1 MLKVLLYGAVSGIVG
16 TMLGGVISAFLSKK
30 DKVIGVLFA
39 VAAGVMLAIVSF
51 DLIPE
56 AYAEGGVW
64 TLAASVLAGVVLVV
78 ILDEITKAVTKKGGD
93 IIEEG
98 RKRRVEMTKTGI
110 LMMLAIA
117 VHNLPEGLVIGSSEL
132 KSRGLLMA
140 LLIGLHNIPEGI
152 AVAAPLIAGGMKKW
166 KAILITASTGI
177 PTLIGA
183 VIGYYIGL
191 ASATFVAVSLGIA
204 AGAMLAVI
212 FAEMLPESLKLNE
225 SKAPGFS
232 GNLHF
237 ESHTGLFH
245 NIPAE
250 ECNHSTVY
258 YCGAQV

>member
-39 VAAGVMLAIVSF
+39 VAAGAMLAIVSF

-225 SKAPGFS
+225 SKAPGFAAVIS
-232 GNLHF
+232 VVIGAVAIY
-237 ESHTGLFH
+237 LFR
-245 NIPAE
+245 
-250 ECNHSTVY
+250 
-258 YCGAQV
+258 

>member
-1 MLKVLLYGAVSGIVG
+1 MLKVLLYGAVSGIIG

-152 AVAAPLIAGGMKKW
+152 AVAAPLIAGGMKKR

-225 SKAPGFS
+225 SKAPGFAAVIS
-232 GNLHF
+232 VVVGAVAIY
-237 ESHTGLFH
+237 LFR
-245 NIPAE
+245 
-250 ECNHSTVY
+250 
-258 YCGAQV
+258 

>member
-225 SKAPGFS
+225 SKAPGFAAVIS
-232 GNLHF
+232 VVVGAVAIY
-237 ESHTGLFH
+237 LFR
-245 NIPAE
+245 
-250 ECNHSTVY
+250 
-258 YCGAQV
+258 

>member
-225 SKAPGFS
+225 GKAPGFAAVIS
-232 GNLHF
+232 VVLGAVAIY
-237 ESHTGLFH
+237 LFR
-245 NIPAE
+245 
-250 ECNHSTVY
+250 
-258 YCGAQV
+258 

>member
-98 RKRRVEMTKTGI
+98 RKRRVEMTKTDI

-212 FAEMLPESLKLNE
+212 SAEMLPESLKLNE
-225 SKAPGFS
+225 SKAPGFAAVIS
-232 GNLHF
+232 VVIGAVAIY
-237 ESHTGLFH
+237 LFR
-245 NIPAE
+245 
-250 ECNHSTVY
+250 
-258 YCGAQV
+258 

>member
-177 PTLIGA
+177 PTLVGA

-225 SKAPGFS
+225 SKAPGFAAVIS
-232 GNLHF
+232 VVIGAVAIY
-237 ESHTGLFH
+237 LFR
-245 NIPAE
+245 
-250 ECNHSTVY
+250 
-258 YCGAQV
+258 

>member
-1 MLKVLLYGAVSGIVG
+1 
-16 TMLGGVISAFLSKK
+16 MLGGVISAFLSKK

-225 SKAPGFS
+225 SKAPGFAAVIS
-232 GNLHF
+232 VVVGAVAIY
-237 ESHTGLFH
+237 LFR
-245 NIPAE
+245 
-250 ECNHSTVY
+250 
-258 YCGAQV
+258 

>member
-1 MLKVLLYGAVSGIVG
+1 MLEVLLYGAVSGIVG

-225 SKAPGFS
+225 SKAPGFAAVIS
-232 GNLHF
+232 VVIGAVAIY
-237 ESHTGLFH
+237 LFR
-245 NIPAE
+245 
-250 ECNHSTVY
+250 
-258 YCGAQV
+258 

>member
-1 MLKVLLYGAVSGIVG
+1 MLKVLVYGAVSAIVG

-225 SKAPGFS
+225 SKAPGFAAVIS
-232 GNLHF
+232 VVIGAVAIY
-237 ESHTGLFH
+237 LFR
-245 NIPAE
+245 
-250 ECNHSTVY
+250 
-258 YCGAQV
+258 

>member
-212 FAEMLPESLKLNE
+212 VAEMLRE
-225 SKAPGFS
+225 
-232 GNLHF
+232 
-237 ESHTGLFH
+237 
-245 NIPAE
+245 
-250 ECNHSTVY
+250 
-258 YCGAQV
+258 

>member
-191 ASATFVAVSLGIA
+191 ASDTFVAVSLGIA

-225 SKAPGFS
+225 SKAPGFAAVIS
-232 GNLHF
+232 VVIGAVAIY
-237 ESHTGLFH
+237 LFR
-245 NIPAE
+245 
-250 ECNHSTVY
+250 
-258 YCGAQV
+258 

>member
-152 AVAAPLIAGGMKKW
+152 AVAAPLIAGGMKKR

-225 SKAPGFS
+225 SKAPGFAAVIS
-232 GNLHF
+232 VVVGAVAIY
-237 ESHTGLFH
+237 LFR
-245 NIPAE
+245 
-250 ECNHSTVY
+250 
-258 YCGAQV
+258 

>member
-98 RKRRVEMTKTGI
+98 CKRRVEMTKTGI

-225 SKAPGFS
+225 SKAPGFAAVIS
-232 GNLHF
+232 VVIGAVAIY
-237 ESHTGLFH
+237 LFR
-245 NIPAE
+245 
-250 ECNHSTVY
+250 
-258 YCGAQV
+258 

>member
-117 VHNLPEGLVIGSSEL
+117 VHLS
-132 KSRGLLMA
+132 
-140 LLIGLHNIPEGI
+140 LIHI
-152 AVAAPLIAGGMKKW
+152 
-166 KAILITASTGI
+166 
-177 PTLIGA
+177 
-183 VIGYYIGL
+183 
-191 ASATFVAVSLGIA
+191 
-204 AGAMLAVI
+204 
-212 FAEMLPESLKLNE
+212 
-225 SKAPGFS
+225 
-232 GNLHF
+232 
-237 ESHTGLFH
+237 
-245 NIPAE
+245 
-250 ECNHSTVY
+250 
-258 YCGAQV
+258 

>member
-140 LLIGLHNIPEGI
+140 FLIGLHNIPEGI

-225 SKAPGFS
+225 SKAPGFAAVIS
-232 GNLHF
+232 VVIGAVAIY
-237 ESHTGLFH
+237 LFR
-245 NIPAE
+245 
-250 ECNHSTVY
+250 
-258 YCGAQV
+258 

>member
-1 MLKVLLYGAVSGIVG
+1 MVKVLLYGAVSGIVG

-225 SKAPGFS
+225 SKAPGFAAVIS
-232 GNLHF
+232 VVIGAVAIY
-237 ESHTGLFH
+237 LFR
-245 NIPAE
+245 
-250 ECNHSTVY
+250 
-258 YCGAQV
+258 

>member
-1 MLKVLLYGAVSGIVG
+1 MLKVLLYGAVSGIIG

-78 ILDEITKAVTKKGGD
+78 ILDEITKAATKKGSD

-166 KAILITASTGI
+166 KAIFITASTGI

-212 FAEMLPESLKLNE
+212 FAEMLPESLKMNE
-225 SKAPGFS
+225 SKAPGFAAVIS
-232 GNLHF
+232 VVIGAVAIY
-237 ESHTGLFH
+237 LFR
-245 NIPAE
+245 
-250 ECNHSTVY
+250 
-258 YCGAQV
+258 

>member
-1 MLKVLLYGAVSGIVG
+1 MLKVLLYGAVSGIIG

-225 SKAPGFS
+225 SKAPGFAAVIS
-232 GNLHF
+232 VVVGAVAIY
-237 ESHTGLFH
+237 LFR
-245 NIPAE
+245 
-250 ECNHSTVY
+250 
-258 YCGAQV
+258 

>member
-166 KAILITASTGI
+166 NAILITASTGI

-225 SKAPGFS
+225 SKAPGFAAVIS
-232 GNLHF
+232 VVVGAVAIY
-237 ESHTGLFH
+237 LFR
-245 NIPAE
+245 
-250 ECNHSTVY
+250 
-258 YCGAQV
+258 

>member
-1 MLKVLLYGAVSGIVG
+1 
-16 TMLGGVISAFLSKK
+16 MLGGVISAFLSKK

-225 SKAPGFS
+225 SKAPGFAAVIS
-232 GNLHF
+232 VVIGAVAIY
-237 ESHTGLFH
+237 LFR
-245 NIPAE
+245 
-250 ECNHSTVY
+250 
-258 YCGAQV
+258 

>member
-152 AVAAPLIAGGMKKW
+152 AVAAPLIAGGMKKR

-225 SKAPGFS
+225 SKAPGFAAVIS
-232 GNLHF
+232 VVIGAVAIY
-237 ESHTGLFH
+237 LFR
-245 NIPAE
+245 
-250 ECNHSTVY
+250 
-258 YCGAQV
+258 

>member
-51 DLIPE
+51 DRIPE

-225 SKAPGFS
+225 SKAPGFAAVIS
-232 GNLHF
+232 VVIGAVAIY
-237 ESHTGLFH
+237 LFR
-245 NIPAE
+245 
-250 ECNHSTVY
+250 
-258 YCGAQV
+258 

>member
-212 FAEMLPESLKLNE
+212 FAEILPESLKLNE
-225 SKAPGFS
+225 SKAPGFAAVIS
-232 GNLHF
+232 VVIGAVAIY
-237 ESHTGLFH
+237 LFR
-245 NIPAE
+245 
-250 ECNHSTVY
+250 
-258 YCGAQV
+258 

>member
-78 ILDEITKAVTKKGGD
+78 ILDEITKAVTKKSGD

-212 FAEMLPESLKLNE
+212 FAEMLSESLKLNE
-225 SKAPGFS
+225 SKAPGFAAVIS
-232 GNLHF
+232 VVIGAVAIY
-237 ESHTGLFH
+237 LFR
-245 NIPAE
+245 
-250 ECNHSTVY
+250 
-258 YCGAQV
+258 

>member
-166 KAILITASTGI
+166 KAIFITASTGI

-225 SKAPGFS
+225 SKAPGFAAVIS
-232 GNLHF
+232 VVVGAVAIY
-237 ESHTGLFH
+237 LFR
-245 NIPAE
+245 
-250 ECNHSTVY
+250 
-258 YCGAQV
+258 

>member
-1 MLKVLLYGAVSGIVG
+1 M
-16 TMLGGVISAFLSKK
+16 
-30 DKVIGVLFA
+30 
-39 VAAGVMLAIVSF
+39 
-51 DLIPE
+51 
-56 AYAEGGVW
+56 
-64 TLAASVLAGVVLVV
+64 V

-225 SKAPGFS
+225 SKAPGFAAVIS
-232 GNLHF
+232 VVIGAVAIY
-237 ESHTGLFH
+237 LFR
-245 NIPAE
+245 
-250 ECNHSTVY
+250 
-258 YCGAQV
+258 

>member
-212 FAEMLPESLKLNE
+212 FAEMLPESLKMNE
-225 SKAPGFS
+225 SKAPGFAAVIS
-232 GNLHF
+232 VVIGAVAIF
-237 ESHTGLFH
+237 LFR
-245 NIPAE
+245 
-250 ECNHSTVY
+250 
-258 YCGAQV
+258 

>member
-1 MLKVLLYGAVSGIVG
+1 MLKVLLYGAVSGIIG

-225 SKAPGFS
+225 SKAPGFAAVIS
-232 GNLHF
+232 VVIGAVAIY
-237 ESHTGLFH
+237 LFR
-245 NIPAE
+245 
-250 ECNHSTVY
+250 
-258 YCGAQV
+258 

>member
-225 SKAPGFS
+225 SKAPGFAAVIS
-232 GNLHF
+232 VVIGAVAIY
-237 ESHTGLFH
+237 LFR
-245 NIPAE
+245 
-250 ECNHSTVY
+250 
-258 YCGAQV
+258 